1 MKILFYRYLIG
12 LIFLVSFS
20 AMFSQEIEGTY
31 AIKNRET
38 GLLLRIK
45 DANQKNGTPL
55 VSYSVVNW
63 KCVTWDFIHVS
74 EQSYQLRNLFTGK
87 TFQPVN
93 QIPVDGTE
101 LEQQVLNSEQEN
113 QIFEFI
119 PVEKNVYLIRLKGTE
134 FYITPSEDKGIVNSS
149 IILSNKNGSKL
160 QQWTIYEQHPKI

>member
-1 MKILFYRYLIG
+1 MKIPFYRYLIG
-12 LIFLVSFS
+12 LIFLLSYS
-20 AMFSQEIEGTY
+20 ATFSQEIQGTY
-31 AIKNRET
+31 AIKNMKT

-63 KCVTWDFIHVS
+63 KCATWDFIHVK

-93 QIPVDGTE
+93 QNLVDGTV
-101 LEQQVLNSEQEN
+101 LEQQVLISN
-113 QIFEFI
+113 QGNQLLKFI
-119 PVEKNVYLIRLKGTE
+119 PVEKDVYLIRLKGTE
-134 FYITPSEDKGIVNSS
+134 FYITPSDENGIVNSN
-149 IILSNKNGSKL
+149 ITLSNKNGSKL